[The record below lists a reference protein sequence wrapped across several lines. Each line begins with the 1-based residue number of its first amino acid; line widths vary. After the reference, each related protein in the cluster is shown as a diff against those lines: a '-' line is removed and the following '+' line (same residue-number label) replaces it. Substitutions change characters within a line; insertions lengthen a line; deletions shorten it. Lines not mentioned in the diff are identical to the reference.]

1 MREMFHSHPFS
12 WGRKILPVSDAC
24 VKKEETSKTEGVN
37 SPQMLYHLHSL
48 LVPHRV
54 LLHQLDAFVSYLY
67 IQLIFSGSI
76 INTGITSLV
85 RLFHWQWWLTW

>member
-12 WGRKILPVSDAC
+12 WGRKILLVSDSC

-48 LVPHRV
+48 LVQHRV
-54 LLHQLDAFVSYLY
+54 LLHQLDAFVLHLY
-67 IQLIFSGSI
+67 IQLNFSGSI
-76 INTGITSLV
+76 NTDITSLV
-85 RLFHWQWWLTW
+85 WLFHWQWWLTW